1 MGFNISS
8 LLTDDEERLI
18 KRCRELFLRADEGVA
33 GASHFL
39 NLRER
44 FIIEHQLPS
53 IFSNDESAPLCF
65 FWGGYPNA
73 ERTVLWCLPAYSRY
87 SLIENIP
94 LRTVFKDEFDGEFL
108 PLKIKTSGY
117 VKLAHRDF
125 LGSLIGLGIERYA
138 LGDILPD
145 ETGAVIFASL
155 SVSVLIKNELTYIG
169 RDKVKVTDIT
179 LPDDFNFERTFENFH
194 GTVASP
200 RLDAVVSEL
209 ARTSRE
215 SAKGLIRDGLVEHNH
230 FTASEADREV
240 TNGDIISI
248 RKSSGTKGGKFIID
262 SLDEKSSKGR
272 IRLAARRFV

>member
-18 KRCRELFLRADEGVA
+18 KRCRELFLRANDGVA

-44 FIIEHQLPS
+44 FIIEHQLSS
-53 IFSNDESAPLCF
+53 IFSNDESEPLCF

-73 ERTVLWCLPAYSRY
+73 QRTILWCLPSYSRY
-87 SLIENIP
+87 NLIEGTH
-94 LRTVFKDEFDGEFL
+94 LQTVFREEFDGQFV

-145 ETGAVIFASL
+145 ENGAVIFASL
-155 SVSVLIKNELTYIG
+155 SVSELIKNELSHIG

-179 LPDDFNFERTFENFH
+179 LPDDFNFECTFENVH
-194 GTVASP
+194 GTIASP

-215 SAKGLIRDGLVEHNH
+215 SAKGLIHEGLVEHNH
-230 FTASEADREV
+230 FTASESDREV

-262 SLDEKSSKGR
+262 SLDERSSKGR